1 MALMSMPHLCLS
13 SHILAPRRKHPN
25 LLSASRGVSVS
36 PASSA
41 AFIYADWEAD
51 VCVLGL
57 LFMGFIFE
65 CFQSEGGGLH
75 SRPPQ
80 CLIAKS
86 SEHSELLPGGESNP
100 APLHISYHWPLP
112 SHGPTGSCLLMKKRR
127 CIRIFLWGRRTR
139 TSRCLSSAWLCAPIH
154 YKGFISSN
162 ESPYSHQ
169 PQYTR
174 AHPK

>member
-1 MALMSMPHLCLS
+1 MPHLCLS

-100 APLHISYHWPLP
+100 APLHIFLSLAITLSWPYGELFIDEEKEMHTHLFVGQEDSHLPLP
-112 SHGPTGSCLLMKKRR
+112 EQRM
-127 CIRIFLWGRRTR
+127 
-139 TSRCLSSAWLCAPIH
+139 ALC
-154 YKGFISSN
+154 
-162 ESPYSHQ
+162 PY
-169 PQYTR
+169 TL
-174 AHPK
+174 